1 MNLWLIS
8 LMQHAARTI
17 RPKPWVLLTAI
28 LILAIFCQKLIGAAA
43 APQDKELVHAT
54 QAEGRMKA
62 KNNDDGYVGSQACAS
77 CHIKIYNEYVQT
89 SMGRSMSD
97 ITPALLQ
104 KLHLPGSF
112 VDQKLNRR
120 YDVYAQSGKVYE
132 SEYETDGEG
141 KEVFR
146 DTHQLQWMI
155 GSGTNAFGGIVQ
167 RRDYLFEAPLTFYTK
182 PQIWGS
188 SPGYEFAD
196 YAFSRP
202 ILAGCLVCH
211 SGRPNPVPDTNGR
224 YQSVPFSELAIGC
237 EKCHG
242 PGSAHIKT
250 MSSGTTSNE
259 KNLSI
264 VNPARLTPELANN
277 ICMVCHEIG
286 DERILQPGKSYQD
299 IRPGVPLDNT
309 LSILMVPPDRKS
321 PPPSDHLQHYYSMTL
336 SKCYRASNG
345 RLRCITCH
353 DPHIQPSSQEAPTFY
368 NTRCLT
374 CHTRQSCKLPLA
386 TRQHTDPPDNCIGC
400 HMQKRDVTFIAHVS
414 LTNHRIVARP
424 DEPLPDI
431 MFQQTTKALPDLIHL
446 NAVPGKEDVPPP
458 LFTLFQAYG
467 ELTTYKP
474 EYVDAYLKVLDQ
486 LSQMEPDDGLVQ
498 AALGSRDIKEGRFS
512 EAVDHFQHSL
522 EIGPPQATVYGDLSA
537 ALEKLGRSDEALSA
551 QQKAIEQ
558 DPYNPIV
565 QKQLALLF
573 IQRKQY
579 VDAQATIEHYLET
592 FPQDSFMRHMLALSK
607 GEEQRK

>member
-1 MNLWLIS
+1 MNLWLTS
-8 LMQHAARTI
+8 LMKHIVRTT
-17 RPKPWVLLTAI
+17 RPKPWVLLTAL
-28 LILAIFCQKLIGAAA
+28 LILAILCQKLIGAAA
-43 APQDKELVHAT
+43 APQDKALVHAT
-54 QAEGRMKA
+54 QAEGPMKA

-120 YDVYAQSGKVYE
+120 YDVYAQDRKVYE
-132 SEYETDGEG
+132 SEYQTDGEG

-182 PQIWGS
+182 PQIWGP

-242 PGSAHIKT
+242 PGSAHIKA
-250 MSSGTTSNE
+250 MSSGATSNE

-277 ICMVCHEIG
+277 ICMACHEIG

-336 SKCYRASNG
+336 SKCYRASSG

-353 DPHIQPSSQEAPTFY
+353 DPHIQPSSQEASTFY
-368 NTRCLT
+368 NIRCLT

-431 MFQQTTKALPDLIHL
+431 MFQQTTTALPDLIHL
-446 NAVPGKEDVPPP
+446 DAAPGKENVPPP
-458 LFTLFQAYG
+458 LLTLFQAYG

-498 AALGSRDIKEGRFS
+498 AALGSRDLKEGRFS

-522 EIGPPQATVYGDLSA
+522 EIGPRQATVYGDLSA

-551 QQKAIEQ
+551 QKKAIEQ
-558 DPYNPIV
+558 DPYNPVV
-565 QKQLALLF
+565 QKRLALLF

>member
-1 MNLWLIS
+1 MNLRLTS
-8 LMQHAARTI
+8 LRQYTVRTLW
-17 RPKPWVLLTAI
+17 PKHWVLLTA
-28 LILAIFCQKLIGAAA
+28 LWLMATLGQKLVGVAAA
-43 APQDKELVHAT
+43 RQDKAMVHAS
-54 QAEGRMKA
+54 QAEGS
-62 KNNDDGYVGSQACAS
+62 KNSKNKDDGYVGSHACAS
-77 CHIKIYNEYVQT
+77 CHSKIYNEYVHT
-89 SMGRSMSD
+89 GMGRSMSD
-97 ITPALLQ
+97 ITPELLQ
-104 KLHLPGSF
+104 ELRLPGNF

-120 YDVYAQSGKVYE
+120 YDVFTQDGKAYE
-132 SEYETDGEG
+132 SESQTDEAG

-155 GSGTNAFGGIVQ
+155 GSGANAFGGIVQ

-196 YAFSRP
+196 YGFTRP

-211 SGRPNPVPDTNGR
+211 SGRTNPVPDTNGR
-224 YQSVPFSELAIGC
+224 YQTEPFSELAIGC
-237 EKCHG
+237 ENCHG
-242 PGSAHIKT
+242 PGSAHIKAV
-250 MSSGTTSNE
+250 SSGGAWNKE
-259 KNLSI
+259 NVSI
-264 VNPARLTPELANN
+264 VNPARLTAELANN
-277 ICMVCHEIG
+277 ICMTCHEIG

-336 SKCYRASNG
+336 SKCYRASSG
-345 RLRCITCH
+345 QLRCITCH
-353 DPHIQPSSQEAPTFY
+353 DPHIQPSAQVAPSFY
-368 NTRCLT
+368 NQRCLT
-374 CHTRQSCKLPLA
+374 CHTQQSCKLPFA
-386 TRQHTDPPDNCIGC
+386 TRQHADSSDNCIGC
-400 HMQKRDVTFIAHVS
+400 HMQKRNVTFIAHIG

-446 NAVPGKEDVPPP
+446 DPATGREDVPPS
-458 LFTLFQAYG
+458 LLTLFQAYG

-474 EYVDAYLKVLDQ
+474 EYVDSYLKVLDQ
-486 LSQMEPDDGLVQ
+486 LSQSEPDNGLVQ
-498 AALGSRDIKEGRFS
+498 AALGSRDLKQKRFS

-522 EIGPPQATVYGDLSA
+522 QLGPPQATVYADLSA
-537 ALEKLGRSDEALSA
+537 ALDKLGRSDEALSA
-551 QQKAIEQ
+551 QQKAIEL
-558 DPYNPIV
+558 DPYNPV
-565 QKQLALLF
+565 LQKRLALLF

-579 VDAQATIEHYLET
+579 VDARATIEHYLDN

-607 GEEQRK
+607 GEEQPK